1 LKRAGYPD
9 DLKDLKALVLW
20 RQRDAEI
27 AAIRGGAEL
36 TVQSANTIAALP
48 SADPMQLALDQ
59 AGVTSD
65 EAIGGDEEPDAFAD
79 VVDDETLDQITELM
93 DGLNPTEEKVFLAF
107 LKKLGVTNLIYATAT
122 DAEAILGW
130 FDA

>member
-1 LKRAGYPD
+1 
-9 DLKDLKALVLW
+9 
-20 RQRDAEI
+20 
-27 AAIRGGAEL
+27 
-36 TVQSANTIAALP
+36 
-48 SADPMQLALDQ
+48 MQLALDQ

-79 VVDDETLDQITELM
+79 VVDDETLDQMTELM

-107 LKKLGVTNLIYATAT
+107 LKKLGVTNLIYATDT
-122 DAEAILGW
+122 DAEAIFGW